1 MILGASAFM
10 TPIEA
15 KNGTNLN
22 KVRIFG
28 LDKLNKTVSDE
39 KWDRVKAVCTQ
50 PFNRVQDF
58 YLQKVRHF
66 EKAC

>member
-1 MILGASAFM
+1 M

-15 KNGTNLN
+15 KNGTNAN
-22 KVRIFG
+22 KVRILG

-50 PFNRVQDF
+50 PFNRVGDS
-58 YLQKVRHF
+58 YLQVVHIFR
-66 EKAC
+66 EVLLT